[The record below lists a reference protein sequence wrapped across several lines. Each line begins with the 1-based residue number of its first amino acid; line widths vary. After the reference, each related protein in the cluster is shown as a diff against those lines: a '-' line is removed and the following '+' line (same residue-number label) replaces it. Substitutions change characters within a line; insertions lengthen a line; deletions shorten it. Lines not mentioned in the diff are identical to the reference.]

1 MQLIQP
7 WSQEMLKSLAE
18 FTKTAVIGG
27 LLIVLP
33 IYISVLLLL
42 KTIAGV
48 AKLIAPVAAQVPAGM
63 ELRNVIALLIVI
75 LVCFVA
81 GLFVR
86 TGPGL
91 RAKNAIERSI
101 FEHIPGYSLIRGLT
115 ARIAGAQEDQ
125 TFATALVELEEAF
138 VPAFVVEEH
147 EDGAYTVFVP
157 SVPTPAAGTVY
168 ILPKERVHLVDASF
182 MKAARVI
189 SKWGEGA
196 RELRA
201 AMKEAA
207 PLPGMGTHQSGIVD
221 VIPQPEADRTSQSP
235 AAAGNDTPKRKETIL

>member
-1 MQLIQP
+1 
-7 WSQEMLKSLAE
+7 
-18 FTKTAVIGG
+18 
-27 LLIVLP
+27 
-33 IYISVLLLL
+33 
-42 KTIAGV
+42 
-48 AKLIAPVAAQVPAGM
+48 M
-63 ELRNVIALLIVI
+63 ELRRVIALLIVI

-81 GLFVR
+81 GLLAR

-125 TFATALVELEEAF
+125 TFATALVELEDAF

-157 SVPTPAAGTVY
+157 SAPTPAAGTVY

-196 RELRA
+196 HELRA

-207 PLPGMGTHQSGIVD
+207 PLPGKDQRQVGIVD
-221 VIPQPEADRTSQSP
+221 SSGALSMSLLHP
-235 AAAGNDTPKRKETIL
+235 AQAMSLHPHRRGPWSRPLPWTAALFSVRKMRATASSREPFLPTTR